1 MAALALIRN
10 CTTLSDRH
18 RPCGTRRT
26 RTIPATDNPAMD
38 DPAMDEFIQCD
49 APGYVS
55 LTLAL

>member
-1 MAALALIRN
+1 MVALALIRN

-26 RTIPATDNPAMD
+26 RTISAMD
-38 DPAMDEFIQCD
+38 NPAMDEFIHCD

-55 LTLAL
+55 LTLAW